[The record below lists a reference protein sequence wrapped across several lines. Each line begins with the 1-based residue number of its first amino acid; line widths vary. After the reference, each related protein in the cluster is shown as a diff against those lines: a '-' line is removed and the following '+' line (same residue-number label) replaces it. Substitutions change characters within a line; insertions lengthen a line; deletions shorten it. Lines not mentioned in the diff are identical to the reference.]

1 MYCLDFVKEDRE
13 RKPHWPNWQCANK
26 RIAVITIPF
35 LRHPTLGFFG
45 ICWVCCHSF
54 ANLYKYVGAQHILY
68 CTRTRIKEWRAW
80 NKKSVMFSTMKERER
95 EWMFGGSKTMEIAYY
110 IVNITIISHDMT
122 WHDICDSWTSILHC
136 LFSRSSDRSTIKFIL
151 PLAKNG
157 DWIVLTVCCGQRV

>member
-68 CTRTRIKEWRAW
+68 CTRTRIEEWRAW
-80 NKKSVMFSTMKERER
+80 NKKSVMFSTMKKREKESECSEDR
-95 EWMFGGSKTMEIAYY
+95 KQWKLL
-110 IVNITIISHDMT
+110 IILWISQLYHMT
-122 WHDICDSWTSILHC
+122 WHGMTYATPGHPFFIVYFLVRPTVQPSNSFC
-136 LFSRSSDRSTIKFIL
+136 L
-151 PLAKNG
+151 
-157 DWIVLTVCCGQRV
+157 